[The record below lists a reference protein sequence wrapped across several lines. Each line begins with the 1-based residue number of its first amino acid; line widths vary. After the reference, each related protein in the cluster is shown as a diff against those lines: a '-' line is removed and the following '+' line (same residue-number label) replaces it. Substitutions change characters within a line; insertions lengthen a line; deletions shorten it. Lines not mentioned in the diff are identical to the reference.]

1 MEELR
6 FQKNQKSKKREVIKA
21 SLIILFAI
29 IILVVQTNQITIVI
43 STIFVILGLY
53 FIYSSLR
60 NKDTVIISEKG
71 ILSSVNGMSLI
82 KWEHIKDFEI
92 KNAVNAKVL
101 VVNISDTNRLLN
113 EMNKVSKQ
121 LMRTNIKKLGS
132 PVIIPESEF
141 NNSLEEVKN
150 KIENYKNS
158 L

>member
-6 FQKNQKSKKREVIKA
+6 FQKNQKSKKREVLKA
-21 SLIILFAI
+21 SFIILFAI
-29 IILVVQTNQITIVI
+29 LILLIQSNQTTMIL
-43 STIFVILGLY
+43 STIFLILGIYL
-53 FIYSSLR
+53 IYSSLK
-60 NKDTVIISEKG
+60 NKDTVVVSEKG

-82 KWEHIKDFEI
+82 KWVHIRDFEI
-92 KNAVNAKVL
+92 KKAVNVNVL
-101 VVNISDTNRLLN
+101 VVNVSDTDKLLN

-141 NNSLEEVKN
+141 NNSLEEVKS

>member
-6 FQKNQKSKKREVIKA
+6 FQKNQKSKKREVLKA
-21 SLIILFAI
+21 SFIILFAI
-29 IILVVQTNQITIVI
+29 LILMIQYNQITIII
-43 STIFVILGLY
+43 SIIFLILGLY
-53 FIYSSLR
+53 LIYCSLK
-60 NKDTVIISEKG
+60 NKNTVFVSEKG

-82 KWEHIKDFEI
+82 KWEHIRDFEI
-92 KNAVNAKVL
+92 KKAVNANVL
-101 VVNISDTNRLLN
+101 VVNVSDTDKLLN

-121 LMRTNIKKLGS
+121 LMSTNIKKLGS

-141 NNSLEEVKN
+141 NNSLEEVKS